1 MARILVIDDDSDIRF
16 VARLALKRG
25 NHEVALAE
33 GGRAALAYLD
43 TGAACDLI
51 LCDRMMPEMS
61 GIETLAEVR
70 KRDAR
75 AATPFVFLTAKAQK
89 DEVDEGL
96 RLGATRYL
104 TKPFEPKE
112 LLAEVNGVLD
122 QCSGLR
128 PTPVAGEAR
137 SSAS

>member
-1 MARILVIDDDSDIRF
+1 MARILVVDDDSDIRL

-25 NHEVALAE
+25 NHEVALADS
-33 GGRAALAYLD
+33 GRAALAHLD
-43 TGAACDLI
+43 SGAACDLI

-61 GIETLAEVR
+61 GIETLMEVR
-70 KRDAR
+70 KREAR

-89 DEVDEGL
+89 VEIDEGL

-112 LLAEVNGVLD
+112 LLAEVNGVL
-122 QCSGLR
+122 GR
-128 PTPVAGEAR
+128 P
-137 SSAS
+137 